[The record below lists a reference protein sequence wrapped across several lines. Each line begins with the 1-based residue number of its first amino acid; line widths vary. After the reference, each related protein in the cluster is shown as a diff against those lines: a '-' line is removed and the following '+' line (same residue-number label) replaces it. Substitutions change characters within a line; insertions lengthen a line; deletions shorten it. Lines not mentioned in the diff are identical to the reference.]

1 MIRSHITARM
11 LARMRPKYF
20 LLFCYI
26 TVCTFHKITVKVDTK
41 LEMTNLLYFVLQGMA
56 YIHCSSLGSHGHLRS
71 SCCVVDSRWQIK
83 ITSIGLQFLRAQNR
97 ATLGME
103 ENQKYRKLLWT
114 APELLRLPE
123 HDRPQYGTKS
133 GDVFSFAILMQEIL
147 YRAAPYFDKA
157 LTSKGASQ

>member
-1 MIRSHITARM
+1 MSHRTTRRLARM
-11 LARMRPKYF
+11 LAKYF
-20 LLFCYI
+20 LLFCDI

-41 LEMTNLLYFVLQGMA
+41 FIITNLLLYFVIQGMA
-56 YIHCSSLGSHGHLRS
+56 YIHNSSLGSHGHLRS
-71 SCCVVDSRWQIK
+71 SCCVVDSRWQVK
-83 ITSIGLQFLRAQNR
+83 LTSIGLQFLRAQDR
-97 ATLGME
+97 AILGME

-157 LTSKGASQ
+157 LTPKGASQ